1 MINLFLED
9 EAIFLK
15 LGRCDYC
22 SNLLKFYVSVVLHAV
37 HFPHIRNKNTLS
49 VLKYP
54 GNDFTCRTPRSVT
67 ARQRTLQRRN
77 TTTGTVLTPHQ
88 FYCFFLFFFVFLF
101 FYSFL
106 RPKYKCVL
114 ALSLWIVFW
123 FLFCEVFLF
132 RNLFCYFL
140 LCRNTVIIL
149 PPQNSP

>member
-15 LGRCDYC
+15 LGRCDQC
-22 SNLLKFYVSVVLHAV
+22 SNLLKFHVSVVLHAV

-49 VLKYP
+49 VPVLKQVP
-54 GNDFTCRTPRSVT
+54 W
-67 ARQRTLQRRN
+67 QRFYLPHSAQCHCPSENSPAKKHHHRNSIN
-77 TTTGTVLTPHQ
+77 TTTI
-88 FYCFFLFFFVFLF
+88 FFFFFFLI
-101 FYSFL
+101 YSFL